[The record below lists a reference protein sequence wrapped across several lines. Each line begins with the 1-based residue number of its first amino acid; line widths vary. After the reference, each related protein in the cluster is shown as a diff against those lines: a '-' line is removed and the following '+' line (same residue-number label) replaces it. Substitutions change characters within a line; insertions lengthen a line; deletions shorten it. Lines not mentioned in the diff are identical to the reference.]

1 MLPGSNQGCDTEIKF
16 MGLNEEKTAYVEH
29 YKPIEEVR
37 EVILKR
43 FSEKEVAEH
52 EFNHPLVYERL
63 LEFMDGKCDWED
75 VGVGYSHLETVRRG
89 YRLLQ
94 LIAESNERKIP
105 LDNVIKKIKEAD
117 TIDEIIDIFENGI
130 SNEYD
135 EFVFNHQFYPRPS
148 EKIQRIFSLPD
159 ERYRARISPILT
171 MWRYADKK
179 VATEEFDKII
189 RLFKLEKEGEE
200 IPFTGTLGNN
210 LIHCRPDFS
219 IRIGANVKDKS
230 ALDIISYTTHSCWLP
245 IDRSGTL
252 KTQGLKTIGPAIP
265 DATGFN
271 KTLEDCMLEKAQR
284 IWDTGRNLKVYW
296 SGGID
301 STGALVALI
310 RTAKNDDLDRLIV
323 CMDNKSTDLSKGK
336 SFSSLTE
343 YQLFF
348 DKFIDGKLNV
358 ELMNLFED
366 YKEDFYDNGT
376 DTTTILIGGVNRHIA
391 KSVEDNYLCITGELG
406 DQMFGSDAFANDP
419 DLINMTS
426 KEFLKRPIYKKHL
439 SDIEKLNK
447 ACPIDTN
454 KLTDMLWW
462 WNFSTKWCEIRFR
475 AFDCIGDNYHWD
487 NIVNFYDTEDFQ
499 KWSISNPDK
508 KIKKTPASYKWTLK
522 DFIYDYTK
530 DADYRDN
537 KLKIGSLVT
546 SIGSIAAIDDKYNI
560 IKFGTTSTDIKKMK
574 QRYGDKL
581 SRFVTDK

>member
-105 LDNVIKKIKEAD
+105 IDNVIKKIKEAN
-117 TIDEIIDIFENGI
+117 TIDEIIDTFENGL

-135 EFVFNHQFYPRPS
+135 EYVFNTQFYPRPS

-159 ERYRARISPILT
+159 ERYRARISSTLT

-179 VATEEFDKII
+179 VATEEFDMMI

-210 LIHCRPDFS
+210 LIHCRPDFGV
-219 IRIGANVKDKS
+219 RIGANVKDKS
-230 ALDIISYTTHSCWLP
+230 ALDIISHTTHSCWLP

-271 KTLEDCMLEKAQR
+271 KNLEDCMLEKAQR

-301 STGALVALI
+301 STGALTALI

-336 SFSSLTE
+336 PFSSLTE

-358 ELMNLFED
+358 ELMNLFEN

-376 DTTTILIGGVNRHIA
+376 DTTTILVGGVNRHIA

-475 AFDCIGDNYHWD
+475 AFDCIGENYHWN

-508 KIKKTPASYKWTLK
+508 KIKKTPASYKWPLK

-546 SIGSIAAIDDKYNI
+546 RIGNIAAIDDKYNI
-560 IKFGTTSTDIKKMK
+560 IKFGTVSTDIKKMK

>member
-1 MLPGSNQGCDTEIKF
+1 MIPNFENSASATLTFSF
-16 MGLNEEKTAYVEH
+16 
-29 YKPIEEVR
+29 EEVR
-37 EVILKR
+37 EALLKR
-43 FSEKEVAEH
+43 FSEKYADVNKFQLLFHRPIEKEK
-52 EFNHPLVYERL
+52 L

-75 VGVGYSHLETVRRG
+75 VGVAYSHLETVRRG
-89 YRLLQ
+89 YRLLS
-94 LIAESNERKIP
+94 LISESNDRKIP
-105 LDNVIKKIKEAD
+105 IDNAITKIKEAD
-117 TIDEIIDIFENGI
+117 TINEIIEVFENGI
-130 SNEYD
+130 DN
-135 EFVFNHQFYPRPS
+135 FNSFKTYIKQA
-148 EKIQRIFSLPD
+148 FSKPD
-159 ERYRARISPILT
+159 SYHRHRKMMVLN
-171 MWRYADKK
+171 MWRYLCRKDSTK
-179 VATEEFDKII
+179 EFDMAV
-189 RLFKLEKEGEE
+189 RLFNLEKEGEE
-200 IPFTGTLGNN
+200 IPFTGTLGDN
-210 LIHCRPDFS
+210 LLLCRQDFGV
-219 IRIGANVKDKS
+219 RIGADVEDES
-230 ALDIISYTTHSCWLP
+230 ALDIINRTTNSCWMP
-245 IDRSGTL
+245 VDRSGTL
-252 KTQGLKTIGPAIP
+252 KTPGLKMIGPAIP

-271 KTLEDCMLEKAQR
+271 KTLEDCMLENAQR

-301 STGALVALI
+301 STGVLTALI
-310 RTAKNDDLDRLIV
+310 RTAKNGDLDRLTV
-323 CMDNKSTDLSKGK
+323 CMDTKSSALEKPLS
-336 SFSSLTE
+336 SSGE

-358 ELMNLFED
+358 ELLNFELS
-366 YKEDFYDNGT
+366 YKEDFYNITNTANVLVSD
-376 DTTTILIGGVNRHIA
+376 ISRHIA
-391 KSVEDNYLCITGELG
+391 KSIDNNYLCITGELG
-406 DQMFGSDAFANDP
+406 DQLFGSGVFANDL

-508 KIKKTPASYKWTLK
+508 KIKKTPASYKWPLK

-537 KLKIGSLVT
+537 KLKLGSLPLR
-546 SIGSIAAIDDKYNI
+546 IGNIAAIDDKYNI
-560 IKFGTTSTDIKKMK
+560 IKFGTVSTDIKKMK

>member
-1 MLPGSNQGCDTEIKF
+1 MVLLKSLTMLPGSDQGCDTEIKF

-89 YRLLQ
+89 YKLLQ

-105 LDNVIKKIKEAD
+105 IDNVIKKIKEAD
-117 TIDEIIDIFENGI
+117 TIDEIIDTFENGYY
-130 SNEYD
+130 NEVNKDFRQPKTYIMRAFAQPD
-135 EFVFNHQFYPRPS
+135 S
-148 EKIQRIFSLPD
+148 EYRIRRHS
-159 ERYRARISPILT
+159 ILT
-171 MWRYADKK
+171 MWRGLDREDS
-179 VATEEFDKII
+179 TEEFDKVI

-200 IPFTGTLGNN
+200 IPFTGILGDN
-210 LIHCRPDFS
+210 LLLCRQDFS
-219 IRIGANVKDKS
+219 MRIGADVKNES
-230 ALDIISYTTHSCWLP
+230 ALDVINRTISGCWMP
-245 IDRSGTL
+245 VDRSDTL
-252 KTQGLKTIGPAIP
+252 KTPGLKIIGPAIP

-271 KTLEDCMLEKAQR
+271 KTLEDCMLEKAQH

-301 STGALVALI
+301 STGVLIALI
-310 RTAKNDDLDRLIV
+310 RTAKNDDLDRLTV
-323 CMDNKSTDLSKGK
+323 CMDIESSGKPLSSYG
-336 SFSSLTE
+336 E
-343 YQLFF
+343 YPLFF

-358 ELMNLFED
+358 ELMNLESS
-366 YKEDFYDNGT
+366 YKEDFYNNTNTANVLVGD
-376 DTTTILIGGVNRHIA
+376 ISRHIA
-391 KSVEDNYLCITGELG
+391 KSIDDNYLCITGDLG
-406 DQMFGSDAFANDP
+406 GILFGSVTTVKNP
-419 DLINMTS
+419 NLINMTK
-426 KEFLKRPIYKKHL
+426 KEFLERPIYKKYL
-439 SDIEKLNK
+439 NEIEKLNK
-447 ACPIDTN
+447 ACPISTN

-462 WNFSTKWCEIRFR
+462 WTFSIKWCEERLHS
-475 AFDCIGDNYHWD
+475 FDHITKNSDWV
-487 NIVNFYDTEDFQ
+487 NIVTFYDTEDFQ

-508 KIKKTPASYKWTLK
+508 RIIKTPTSFKWPLK
-522 DFIYDYTK
+522 DFIYDHTK

-537 KLKIGSLVT
+537 KLKLGSLPLR
-546 SIGSIAAIDDKYNI
+546 IGNIAAIDDKYNI